1 MARASGSHR
10 AWLRVLFGFAV
21 LLVLVFASFWL
32 VVTYTVQLDFLVYP
46 GGNDVVV
53 RDNGRRISPDY
64 VTATFNGYRF
74 RVLAGVHTITLT
86 KPGYDSYR
94 RTLVLHSS
102 TVECYPV
109 FRELRRQGGSVSG
122 RTR

>member
-10 AWLRVLFGFAV
+10 AWLRVLFGIAV

-64 VTATFNGYRF
+64 VTANFNGYRF
-74 RVLAGVHTITLT
+74 RVLAGVHSITLA

-109 FRELRRQGGSVSG
+109 FPKLRRQGGSVSG